1 MPTYLEVSFSD
12 KDEAK
17 RLGARWDAA
26 SRRWYVPDSIP
37 VAPFA
42 RWLPAAVQSE
52 DVLIAPIYLRR
63 STEACYKCHKD
74 TEVFCLGVSAIRE
87 VEVDDDGTVYR
98 HENDNQPD
106 LVNVN
111 NLEQLDAR
119 LVAALARQAPRYRL
133 DYSQTQRAQV
143 WINHCEHCNAK
154 LGDFFLHNEPDGA
167 FFPTSAEDSRITDTL
182 LCEQGEFAYAGSWS
196 MV

>member
-1 MPTYLEVSFSD
+1 MPTYLEVSFAE

-17 RLGARWDAA
+17 SLGARWDAD
-26 SRRWYVPDSIP
+26 SRRWYVPDSVP
-37 VAPFA
+37 LAPFA
-42 RWLPAAVQSE
+42 RWLSEAVQGN

-63 STEACYKCHKD
+63 STEPCYKCHAVS
-74 TEVFCLGVSAIRE
+74 EVFCLGATAVRDI
-87 VEVDDDGTVYR
+87 EVDDDGTVYR
-98 HENDNQPD
+98 DENDNLPG

-111 NLEQLDAR
+111 NLEQLVTG
-119 LVAALARQAPRYRL
+119 LAASLARHAPRYRL
-133 DYSQTQRAQV
+133 DHSQTQRAQV

-182 LCEQGEFAYAGSWS
+182 LCEQGEFAYVGSWS